1 MGRIVRAAAVCAI
14 AAAALAAAP
23 AAAQLPLPTPT
34 AIPTVPPLPPLPIGE
49 QPPEPQPYR
58 ANDGLGFRD
67 VLPSGTGGHYNAVD
81 LAAFVAS
88 GRTVPHCCEQLGM
101 YSNLLYATPGLSAAD
116 IPKYFKDSS
125 FGVREGDVERRYSP
139 RGDVTIVRDKGF
151 GVPHVYGRNR
161 DGAMFGLGY
170 AAAEDRLFFMDALR
184 NAGRGQ
190 LSSFAGGANAAQDA
204 DQWEVAPYTEADLE
218 RQTQPPPGF
227 PADLAATIAS
237 DADNYIAG
245 INRYITEAKLD
256 PTKLPGEYAAI
267 GRPQGPEPWKRTDLI
282 AAASLVGGI
291 FGKGGGEE
299 IAWTQIKHALDARFK
314 RKRGAKVF
322 RDFRAA
328 EDPEA
333 PTTVLGRKRFPYQAA
348 PRKLAKGSRAIYR
361 RGSLRELD
369 VVAAKTGGAAA
380 ASASAGRKG
389 LLDGLL
395 AFPKAASNA
404 MLVSARESASG
415 KPLMVAGPQVAYFN
429 PQILMEQDVHAPAAP
444 GKPGIDARGASFIG
458 LNLYVQLG
466 RGRDYAWSATSAGQ
480 DLIDT
485 YALELCQDDRHYRYR
500 GRCEPMEVIE
510 RRNSWQPTPGDST
523 PAGTQSL
530 RALRTKLGL
539 VAGYATVGRKK
550 VVLTRLRST
559 YFHEID
565 SAVGFMRFNDPAQIR
580 GAADFQ
586 RAAHAIGYAFNWF
599 YTDSKQIAYFNSGAN
614 PARPKG
620 LDPNFPVWGKPKF
633 EWRGFNPDLNISQV
647 TPFSRHPQVIDQ
659 RYLVS
664 WNNKQA
670 KGFRG
675 ADSNTF
681 SSAYRSLLLED
692 RLKPLIRGA
701 RKTTLPA
708 MIDAMEQAGTT
719 DLRAHVDLPLA
730 LRIIGTPRDSSL
742 RRAVGL
748 LRAWRQSGGQ
758 RKDTNKDKVYD
769 HAAAIRLL
777 DAWWPLWLRAQF
789 RPALGG
795 KAFRAI
801 EAAVPLD
808 NEPNNHGDH
817 LGSAYQTGWYGYV
830 RKDLR
835 SVLKRKV
842 RGKYARKYCGGG
854 KLRRCRQVL
863 RRSLRDAIRAARG
876 DIYGHDE
883 VCADEKRP
891 GDQWCFDAVRQR
903 PVGGATQPLI
913 HWINRP
919 TYQQVTE
926 IQGTAP
932 R

>member
-1 MGRIVRAAAVCAI
+1 
-14 AAAALAAAP
+14 
-23 AAAQLPLPTPT
+23 
-34 AIPTVPPLPPLPIGE
+34 
-49 QPPEPQPYR
+49 
-58 ANDGLGFRD
+58 
-67 VLPSGTGGHYNAVD
+67 
-81 LAAFVAS
+81 
-88 GRTVPHCCEQLGM
+88 M
-101 YSNLLYATPGLSAAD
+101 YSDLLYATPGLQAGD

-151 GVPHVYGRNR
+151 GVPHVYGRDR

-190 LSSFAGGANAAQDA
+190 LSSFAGGSNTAQDA
-204 DQWEVAPYTEADLE
+204 DQWKVAPYTEADLE
-218 RQTQPPPGF
+218 RQTKPPPGF
-227 PADLAATIAS
+227 PPALAATIAS

-267 GRPQGPEPWKRTDLI
+267 GRPQGPEPWKRADLV

-314 RKRGAKVF
+314 RKRARKIF

-333 PTTVLGRKRFPYQAA
+333 PTTVLGRRRFPYQAP
-348 PRKLAKGSRAIYR
+348 PRKLARGSRAIYN
-361 RGSLRELD
+361 RGSLREHE
-369 VVAAKTGGAAA
+369 VAAASSGGAA

-395 AFPKAASNA
+395 SFPKAASNA

-429 PQILMEQDVHAPAAP
+429 PQILMEQDVHAPAAA

-485 YALELCQDDRHYRYR
+485 YALELCQDARHYRYR

-510 RRNSWQPTPGDST
+510 RVNRWQPTPGDDT
-523 PAGTQSL
+523 PAGTQTL

-580 GAADFQ
+580 SAADFQ
-586 RAAHAIGYAFNWF
+586 RAASAIGYTFNWF
-599 YTDSKQIAYFNSGAN
+599 YTDARQIAYFNSGAN

-620 LDPNFPVWGKPKF
+620 LDPNFPVWGKPRF
-633 EWRGFNPDLNISQV
+633 EWRGFNPDLNTSKL

-692 RLKPLIRGA
+692 RLKALVKGR

-708 MIDAMEQAGTT
+708 MIDAMELAGTT
-719 DLRAHVDLPLA
+719 DLRAHVDLAAGAAHHRQAEGLEPA
-730 LRIIGTPRDSSL
+730 PRGRPAARVAARRRPAAGREQGQGLRARRRDPPDGRL
-742 RRAVGL
+742 VAAVGARAVPPRAGRQGVQGDRGRRPARQRAQQPRRPPRLGL
-748 LRAWRQSGGQ
+748 PDGLVR
-758 RKDTNKDKVYD
+758 
-769 HAAAIRLL
+769 
-777 DAWWPLWLRAQF
+777 LRAQGPPHRAQAQGP
-789 RPALGG
+789 RPL
-795 KAFRAI
+795 RA
-801 EAAVPLD
+801 
-808 NEPNNHGDH
+808 
-817 LGSAYQTGWYGYV
+817 
-830 RKDLR
+830 
-835 SVLKRKV
+835 
-842 RGKYARKYCGGG
+842 
-854 KLRRCRQVL
+854 QVL
-863 RRSLRDAIRAARG
+863 RRRQAPALPPGAAALAARRDPRRPRRRLRRRRGLRRRGPPRRPVVLRRRPPAPGRRRDPAADPLDQPPHLPAGHGDPGHRAALNACGRRDADALGIGLRGRRGLSGNGTRRRLFPPPARG
-876 DIYGHDE
+876 LDRRAG
-883 VCADEKRP
+883 AGNQLAGP
-891 GDQWCFDAVRQR
+891 QR
-903 PVGGATQPLI
+903 PFLPPAGGTVTADRRLRKPLPMALCDGDARAI
-913 HWINRP
+913 GLWRP
-919 TYQQVTE
+919 Q
-926 IQGTAP
+926 
-932 R
+932 

>member
-1 MGRIVRAAAVCAI
+1 MGSLVRAAAVSAL
-14 AAAALAAAP
+14 AAVLIAAAP
-23 AAAQLPLPTPT
+23 AAAQLPLPTVTAVPT
-34 AIPTVPPLPPLPIGE
+34 APPLPPLPG
-49 QPPEPQPYR
+49 QGPEPQPYQ

-67 VLPSGTGGHYNAVD
+67 ILPSGTRGLYDGPD
-81 LAAFVAS
+81 LAAFLAT
-88 GRTVPHCCEQLGM
+88 GRTVPHCCDQLGM
-101 YSNLLYATPGLSAAD
+101 YSDLNTATPGLQASD

-125 FGVREGDVERRYSP
+125 FGVRAGDVERRYSP
-139 RGDVTIVRDKGF
+139 RSDVTIERDKGF
-151 GVPHVYGRNR
+151 GVPHVYGRDR

-190 LSSFAGGANAAQDA
+190 LASFAGGTNAAQDR

-227 PADLAATIAS
+227 PPALAATISS

-245 INRYITEAKLD
+245 INEYITEAKLD
-256 PTKLPGEYAAI
+256 PTKMPGEYAAI

-291 FGKGGGEE
+291 FGQGGGQE
-299 IAWTQIKHALDARFK
+299 IAWTQIHHALDARFK
-314 RKRGAKVF
+314 RKRAAKVF

-333 PTTVLGRKRFPYQAA
+333 PTTVLGRKRFTYQA
-348 PRKLAKGSRAIYR
+348 PPKKLAKGSRAIYR
-361 RGSLRELD
+361 RGSLRLHD
-369 VVAAKTGGAAA
+369 VVAAKSGAAA
-380 ASASAGRKG
+380 TASAGGKG

-429 PQILMEQDVHAPAAP
+429 PQILMEEDVHAPAAA

-480 DLIDT
+480 DNIDT
-485 YALELCQDDRHYRYR
+485 YALPLCAGDDVHYVFR
-500 GRCEPMEVIE
+500 GRCLAMETIE
-510 RRNSWQPTPGDST
+510 RVDNWQPSLGDST
-523 PAGTQSL
+523 PAGGQTL
-530 RALRTKLGL
+530 RALRTKMGL
-539 VAGYATVGRKK
+539 VAGYATVGHTK
-550 VVLTRLRST
+550 VVLTKLRST
-559 YFHEID
+559 YGHEID

-580 GAADFQ
+580 GPADFQ
-586 RAAHAIGYAFNWF
+586 RAAHDIGYTFNWF
-599 YTDSKQIAYFNSGAN
+599 YTDSKHIAYFNSGAN
-614 PARPKG
+614 PVRPKG
-620 LDPNFPVWGKPKF
+620 LDPNFPVWGKRKF
-633 EWRGFNPDLNISQV
+633 EWEGWNPDLYTQRN
-647 TPFSRHPQVIDQ
+647 TPFSKHPQVIDQ

-675 ADSNTF
+675 ADSNTY

-692 RLKPLIRGA
+692 RLKPLIKGA
-701 RKTTLPA
+701 RKTTLA
-708 MIDAMEQAGTT
+708 EMINAMEMAGTT

-730 LRIIGTPRDSSL
+730 LRIIGTPKDSSL
-742 RRAVGL
+742 RRAVDL
-748 LRAWRQSGGQ
+748 LRAWQRSGGQ
-758 RKDTNKDKVYD
+758 RKDANKDKVYE
-769 HAAAIRLL
+769 HSAAIRLM
-777 DAWWPLWLRAQF
+777 DAWWPLWVRAQF
-789 RPALGG
+789 RPALGA
-795 KAFRAI
+795 KAFKAI
-801 EAAVPLD
+801 EDAVELD
-808 NEPNNHGDH
+808 NAPNNHGDH
-817 LGSAYQTGWYGYV
+817 LGSSYQTGWYGYV

-835 SVLKRKV
+835 TVLKRKV

-854 KLRRCRQVL
+854 RLRRCRQVL

-876 DIYGHDE
+876 DIYGGDK
-883 VCADEKRP
+883 VCTDEKRP

-913 HWINRP
+913 PWINRP
-919 TYQQVTE
+919 TYQQATE
-926 IQGTAP
+926 VQGAAP

>member
-1 MGRIVRAAAVCAI
+1 MGRSSSATACAI
-14 AAAALAAAP
+14 VAALALAAP
-23 AAAQLPLPTPT
+23 AAAQ
-34 AIPTVPPLPPLPIGE
+34 IPPLPPLPT
-49 QPPEPQPYR
+49 PPPVPTVPVPPLPGQGPDPQPYQ
-58 ANDGLGFRD
+58 ANDGLGFHD
-67 VLPSGTGGHYNAVD
+67 VLPSGTAGLYNGAD
-81 LAAFVAS
+81 LAAFLAT

-101 YSNLLYATPGLSAAD
+101 YADLMYGTPGLQAAD

-125 FGVREGDVERRYSP
+125 FGVRDGDVERRYSP

-151 GVPHVYGRNR
+151 GVPHVYGRDR

-184 NAGRGQ
+184 HAGRGE
-190 LSSFAGGANAAQDA
+190 LSSFAGGSNAAQDA
-204 DQWEVAPYTEADLE
+204 DQWKVAPYTEADLE
-218 RQTQPPPGF
+218 RQTKPPPGF
-227 PADLAATIAS
+227 PPALAATVAS

-267 GRPQGPEPWKRTDLI
+267 GRPQGPDPWKRTDLI

-291 FGKGGGEE
+291 FGQGGGQE
-299 IAWTQIKHALDARFK
+299 IAWTQIRHALTARFK
-314 RKRGAKVF
+314 RKRALKVF

-333 PTTVLGRKRFPYQAA
+333 PTTVLGRKRFPYQGP
-348 PRKLAKGSRAIYR
+348 PRKLAKGSRAIYN
-361 RGSLRELD
+361 RGTLREHK
-369 VVAAKTGGAAA
+369 VVAASSGAA
-380 ASASAGRKG
+380 ASASTGRKG

-395 AFPKAASNA
+395 EFPKAASNA
-404 MLVSARESASG
+404 MLVSARESATG

-429 PQILMEQDVHAPAAP
+429 PQILMEQDVHAPAAA

-480 DLIDT
+480 DMIDT

-510 RRNSWQPTPGDST
+510 HTNRWQPSLGDST
-523 PAGTQSL
+523 PAGTQTL

-539 VAGYATVGRKK
+539 VAGYATIGRKK

-580 GAADFQ
+580 NAADFQ
-586 RAAHAIGYAFNWF
+586 RAASDIGYTFNWF
-599 YTDSKQIAYFNSGAN
+599 YTDAKQIAYFNSGAN

-620 LDPNFPVWGKPKF
+620 LDPNFPVWGKTKF
-633 EWRGFNPDLNISQV
+633 EWRGFNPDLNTSKL

-692 RLKPLIRGA
+692 RLKPLIKGA
-701 RKTTLPA
+701 RKTTLPQ
-708 MIDAMEQAGTT
+708 MIDAMELAGTT

-730 LRIIGTPRDSSL
+730 LKVIGRPKDSSL
-742 RRAVGL
+742 RRAVDQ
-748 LRAWRQSGGQ
+748 LRAWQRAGGRRVDGNQ
-758 RKDTNKDKVYD
+758 DKVYE
-769 HAAAIRLL
+769 HEAAIRLL
-777 DAWWPLWLRAQF
+777 DAWWPLWVRAQF

-795 KAFRAI
+795 KAFKAI

-808 NEPNNHGDH
+808 NAPNNHGDH

-835 SVLKRKV
+835 TVLGRKV
-842 RGKYARKYCGGG
+842 RGRYARKYCGGG
-854 KLRRCRQVL
+854 PLRRCRQVL

-876 DIYGHDE
+876 DIYGGDK
-883 VCADEKRP
+883 VCDDAKRP
-891 GDQWCFDAVRQR
+891 GDQWCYDAVHQR

-913 HWINRP
+913 PWINRP
-919 TYQQVTE
+919 TYQQVVE
-926 IQGTAP
+926 VQAPAP

>member
-1 MGRIVRAAAVCAI
+1 MGRSSSATACAI
-14 AAAALAAAP
+14 VAALALAAP
-23 AAAQLPLPTPT
+23 AAAQIPPLPTPVPVPVPV
-34 AIPTVPPLPPLPIGE
+34 PTVPPLPGQGPD
-49 QPPEPQPYR
+49 PQPYQ
-58 ANDGLGFRD
+58 ADDGLGFHD
-67 VLPSGTGGHYNAVD
+67 VLPSGTAGLYNAAD
-81 LAAFVAS
+81 LAAFVAT

-101 YSNLLYATPGLSAAD
+101 YAGLMYGTPGLQAAD

-125 FGVREGDVERRYSP
+125 FGVRDGDVERRYSP
-139 RGDVTIVRDKGF
+139 RGDVTILRDKGF
-151 GVPHVYGRNR
+151 GVRHVYGRDR

-184 NAGRGQ
+184 HAGRGE
-190 LSSFAGGANAAQDA
+190 LSSFAGGSNTAQDA

-218 RQTQPPPGF
+218 RQTKPPPGF
-227 PADLAATIAS
+227 PPALAATVAS

-291 FGKGGGEE
+291 FGQGGGQE
-299 IAWTQIKHALDARFK
+299 IAWTQIRHALTARFK
-314 RKRGAKVF
+314 RKRALKVF

-333 PTTVLGRKRFPYQAA
+333 PTTVLGRKRFPYQGP
-348 PRKLAKGSRAIYR
+348 PRKLAKGSRAIYN
-361 RGSLRELD
+361 RGTLRELK
-369 VVAAKTGGAAA
+369 VVAATSGAA
-380 ASASAGRKG
+380 ASASTGRKG

-429 PQILMEQDVHAPAAP
+429 PQILMEQDVHAPAAA

-480 DLIDT
+480 DMIDT

-510 RRNSWQPTPGDST
+510 HINRWQPSVGDST
-523 PAGTQSL
+523 PAGTQTL

-539 VAGYATVGRKK
+539 VAGYATIGRKK

-580 GAADFQ
+580 NAADFQ
-586 RAAHAIGYAFNWF
+586 RAASDIGYTFNWF
-599 YTDSKQIAYFNSGAN
+599 YTDAKQIAYFNSGAN

-633 EWRGFNPDLNISQV
+633 EWRGYNPEANTSKL

-692 RLKPLIRGA
+692 RLKPLIKGA
-701 RKTTLPA
+701 RKTTLPQ
-708 MIDAMEQAGTT
+708 MIDAMELAGTT

-730 LRIIGTPRDSSL
+730 LKVIGRPKDSSL
-742 RRAVGL
+742 RRAVDQ
-748 LRAWRQSGGQ
+748 LRAWQRAGGRRIDGNQ
-758 RKDTNKDKVYD
+758 DKVYE

-777 DAWWPLWLRAQF
+777 DAWWPLWVRAQF

-795 KAFRAI
+795 KAFKAI

-808 NEPNNHGDH
+808 NAPNNHGDH

-835 SVLKRKV
+835 TVLGRKV
-842 RGKYARKYCGGG
+842 RGRYARKYCGGG
-854 KLRRCRQVL
+854 PLRRCRQVL

-876 DIYGHDE
+876 DIYGGDK
-883 VCADEKRP
+883 VCDGAKRP
-891 GDQWCFDAVRQR
+891 GDQWCYDAVHQR

-913 HWINRP
+913 PWINRP
-919 TYQQVTE
+919 TYQQVVE
-926 IQGTAP
+926 VQAPAP

>member
-1 MGRIVRAAAVCAI
+1 MGTTIKAAACAI
-14 AAAALAAAP
+14 VAALAVATP
-23 AAAQLPLPTPT
+23 AAAQLPPLPTPPPV
-34 AIPTVPPLPPLPIGE
+34 PTVPPVPPLPPVPG
-49 QPPEPQPYR
+49 QGPDPQPYQ
-58 ANDGLGFRD
+58 ANDGLGFHD
-67 VLPSGTGGHYNAVD
+67 VLPSGTRGLYNGAD
-81 LAAFVAS
+81 LAAFLVT

-101 YSNLLYATPGLSAAD
+101 YANLMYGTPGLQAGD

-125 FGVREGDVERRYSP
+125 FGVRDGDVERRYSP

-151 GVPHVYGRNR
+151 GVPHVYGRDR

-190 LSSFAGGANAAQDA
+190 LSSFAGGSNAAQDA
-204 DQWEVAPYTEADLE
+204 DQWKVAPYSEADLE
-218 RQTQPPPGF
+218 RQTKPPPGF
-227 PADLAATIAS
+227 PPALAATIAS
-237 DADNYIAG
+237 DADNYVAG

-256 PTKLPGEYAAI
+256 PTKMPGEYAAI
-267 GRPQGPEPWKRTDLI
+267 GRPLGPEPWKRSDLV

-299 IAWTQIKHALDARFK
+299 IAWTQIKHALDARFR
-314 RKRGAKVF
+314 RKRAQKVF

-333 PTTVLGRKRFPYQAA
+333 PTTVLGKKRFPYQGP
-348 PRKLAKGSRAIYR
+348 PRKLAKGSRAIYN
-361 RGSLRELD
+361 RGSLRKTN
-369 VVAAKTGGAAA
+369 VVAASSGARA
-380 ASASAGRKG
+380 ASAGRGG
-389 LLDGLL
+389 LLGGLL
-395 AFPKAASNA
+395 AFPSAASNA

-429 PQILMEQDVHAPAAP
+429 PQILMEEDVHAPAAA

-485 YALELCQDDRHYRYR
+485 YALPLCQDDRHYRYR

-510 RRNSWQPTPGDST
+510 RTNRWQPTPGDST
-523 PAGTQSL
+523 PAGTQTL

-565 SAVGFMRFNDPAQIR
+565 SALGFMRFNDPAQIR
-580 GAADFQ
+580 SAADFQ
-586 RAAHAIGYAFNWF
+586 RAASDIGYTFNWF
-599 YTDSKQIAYFNSGAN
+599 YTDAKQIAYFNSGAN
-614 PARPKG
+614 PARPRG
-620 LDPNFPVWGKPKF
+620 LDPNFPVWGKRKF
-633 EWRGFNPDLNISQV
+633 EWRGFNPDLNTSKL

-681 SSAYRSLLLED
+681 SSAYRSQLLED
-692 RLKPLIRGA
+692 RLKPLVKGP
-701 RKTTLPA
+701 RKTTLPQ
-708 MIDAMEQAGTT
+708 MIDAMELAGTT

-730 LRIIGTPRDSSL
+730 LRIIGRPKDPSL
-742 RRAVGL
+742 RRAVDQ
-748 LRAWRQSGGQ
+748 LRAWQRAGGRRNDADQ
-758 RKDTNKDKVYD
+758 DKVYD
-769 HAAAIRLL
+769 HAAAIRVM
-777 DAWWPLWLRAQF
+777 DAWWPLWVRAQF
-789 RPALGG
+789 RPTLGG
-795 KAFRAI
+795 RAFKAI

-835 SVLKRKV
+835 TVLHRKV
-842 RGKYARKYCGGG
+842 RGRYARKYCGGG
-854 KLRRCRQVL
+854 PLRRCRRVL
-863 RRSLRDAIRAARG
+863 RRSLRDAILAARG
-876 DIYGHDE
+876 DIYGGDK
-883 VCADEKRP
+883 VCADAKRP

-913 HWINRP
+913 PWINRP

-926 IQGTAP
+926 IQGAAP